1 VSEAAEPLGA
11 IAELR
16 AEVAARRARMK
27 LHVVWTRG
35 LPPLDAAMAD

>member
-1 VSEAAEPLGA
+1 VSEAEPLGA

-16 AEVAARRARMK
+16 A
-27 LHVVWTRG
+27 VWTRG